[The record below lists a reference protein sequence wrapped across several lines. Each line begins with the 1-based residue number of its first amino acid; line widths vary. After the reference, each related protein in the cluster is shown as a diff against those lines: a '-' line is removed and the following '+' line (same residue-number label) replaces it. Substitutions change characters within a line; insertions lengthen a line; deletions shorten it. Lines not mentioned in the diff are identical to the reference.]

1 MNIGQRMRD
10 RRIELNINPKD
21 IAKKIGKSV
30 STYYRYETGEIE
42 KLTISKMCEIADF
55 LHVSPVYLLL
65 GNESETKYTTA
76 KVNYERQPVKY
87 DYSNFRTT
95 TYKASE
101 PSSTSYA
108 SEEYSTQK
116 VKEILS
122 SLEMSLEEFSS
133 LTNISIENLEIYKK
147 GMRYV
152 DSTHIKAISK
162 VLNIPIID
170 ILYKR
175 DDTALLEKISK
186 LNAIEIKEVEQF
198 IDSMKRNTN
207 NNKKSGY

>member
-10 RRIELNINPKD
+10 RRIELNINPKE

-42 KLTISKMCEIADF
+42 KLTITKMCEIAEY
-55 LHVSPVYLLL
+55 LQVSPVYLLL
-65 GNESETKYTTA
+65 GTDSETKYKTE
-76 KVNYERQPVKY
+76 KNKYEKSPVIY
-87 DYSNFRTT
+87 NISNFSTS

-101 PSSTSYA
+101 PSTSYA
-108 SEEYSTQK
+108 NEEYSTQK
-116 VKEILS
+116 IQEILS
-122 SLEMSLEEFSS
+122 SLEMSLEELSS
-133 LTNISIENLEIYKK
+133 LTQISVDRLKTYQN
-147 GMRYV
+147 GNVYV
-152 DSTHIKAISK
+152 DHSHIQAISE
-162 VLNIPIID
+162 VLNIPIIE

-175 DDTALLEKISK
+175 DDTSLLKKISK

-198 IDSMKRNTN
+198 IDSMKRNAN